1 MSLHEFIEDS
11 FGTIGE
17 INYENG
23 YIEFEILDLCDNL
36 LPAIVDVLVIY
47 NKEDF
52 TVHVSFNPMLDFV
65 TLMVHS
71 RKSGRVYFTK
81 HYKYKVIE
89 E

>member
-23 YIEFEILDLCDNL
+23 YIEFEILEVKQTLTEL
-36 LPAIVDVLVIY
+36 GIY

-52 TVHVSFNPMLDFV
+52 VVHVSFNAMLDFV
-65 TLMVHS
+65 ILTVH
-71 RKSGRVYFTK
+71 KSGKLYFLE